1 MTPNFALSLSFDGI
15 ALLQQVPDGWHLV
28 GEVPLETADLPA
40 ALSDLRD
47 QALMLDPSGL
57 RTKLVIP
64 SDQIRYMTLQGEDT
78 TTDDVHHALEGTTP
92 YALNELVIDTVRAN
106 GNTYIAAVAQE
117 TLVEATAFATDHL
130 FNPVACAALPEPG
143 TFDAEVFFGALPAG
157 RKMDIVRADKPTM
170 QTGVVVL
177 PQREVLADNAP
188 ASAADAQPADVPVNK
203 AASEDP
209 AAPAADTELEVISE
223 TDAVAEAPPS
233 DDAQPDLAEPN
244 LSEQANTAAQ
254 DAKVSL
260 PENDLPAATAAPD
273 AARDE
278 PEFASRSKI
287 VPPTINAATK
297 SAPSVQP
304 SDNAI
309 ASALAAR
316 RAPAEPAADGGA
328 RPAAQSPRI
337 AQPIAGHAPA
347 IQGSTA
353 RAGVTATPLAA
364 PAQEPLFTRRKEP
377 PAPVA
382 GTARPKEP
390 VSALAAAIAA
400 QSGRQIIDDRPAAQQ
415 STAQPGAAATA
426 TPAAGRVRERG
437 KIPFLGLILTAVL
450 LLVMLLVGLWSLT
463 LPSGTVSGWFS
474 GADTEDTELAAL
486 LQEPAPAAPVED
498 AVSQDSP
505 AQNDELVAAPDVTLE
520 ELPAA
525 EVNDI
530 SEPAPSA
537 IVPQTVSAVAPP
549 APIVRAPAGRVLSPD
564 EADRIYAATGVYQ
577 RAPRIAATPVSTAL
591 EGVDPVAT
599 VDVPEALDQPDM
611 PAQDAAAPDAVIA
624 EQPVPPAADVV
635 FDRDARGNIA
645 ATTEG
650 VVTPQGALVIAGAP
664 ELRPILRPGTPRV
677 EIAPVAPIARPGDLV
692 DAAEDAQTTQ
702 PAGNPAFVAGP
713 PPLRPVLRPGDAAAL
728 TLPSTDVAEAPDLPV
743 SPPYTGVRP
752 RLRPG
757 GLIATA
763 ATPDEA
769 ETVIAAYTG
778 SRPVLRPAG
787 IAPDVEAEAEDTTP
801 AEEEAVVTAD
811 INAVAAAIAA
821 AAPAS
826 SFSNRTALAVS
837 VARRPDARPN
847 NFAQVVARSRQA
859 AAPPPAAAAPAPTR
873 TAAVAATPAPPT
885 IVAPSG
891 NVPGG
896 VAQAATVDNA
906 MNLRQMNLVGV
917 YGKPNARRALV
928 RLGNGRFVKVE
939 VGSALD
945 GGQVTAIGDTALNF
959 VKRGKT
965 YALVLPG

>member
-47 QALMLDPSGL
+47 QALALDPSGL

-106 GNTYIAAVAQE
+106 GNTYVAAVAQE

-130 FNPVACAALPEPG
+130 FNPVACAALPEPD

-157 RKMDIVRADKPTM
+157 RKMNIVRADKPTV
-170 QTGVVVL
+170 QTGIVDV
-177 PQREVLADNAP
+177 PQREAPANDAP
-188 ASAADAQPADVPVNK
+188 ASAADAQPVDVPVGE

-209 AAPAADTELEVISE
+209 AAPAADAGFEVISE
-223 TDAVAEAPPS
+223 TDSVAEAPPS
-233 DDAQPDLAEPN
+233 GDAEPDLAQPDLAER
-244 LSEQANTAAQ
+244 ADTTAQ
-254 DAKVSL
+254 VAKVSL
-260 PENDLPAATAAPD
+260 PENDPPAAPD
-273 AARDE
+273 AARNE
-278 PEFASRSKI
+278 PEFALRSKI
-287 VPPTINAATK
+287 ASPTINAATR

-316 RAPAEPAADGGA
+316 RAPADPAADGGA

-400 QSGRQIIDDRPAAQQ
+400 QSGRQIIDDRPAVQQ
-415 STAQPGAAATA
+415 STAQPGAAAKA
-426 TPAAGRVRERG
+426 APAAGRVRERG

-474 GADTEDTELAAL
+474 GADTEDTQLAAL

-498 AVSQDSP
+498 AVPQDSP
-505 AQNDELVAAPDVTLE
+505 AENDEPVAAPDVTLE

-525 EVNDI
+525 EVADI

-645 ATTEG
+645 ATAEG

-677 EIAPVAPIARPGDLV
+677 ETAPVAPVARPGDLV
-692 DAAEDAQTTQ
+692 DAAEDAQTTP

-728 TLPSTDVAEAPDLPV
+728 TLPSTDVAQAPDLPV

>member
-40 ALSDLRD
+40 ALSVLRD
-47 QALMLDPSGL
+47 QALALDPSGL

-78 TTDDVHHALEGTTP
+78 TADDVHHALDGETP

-106 GNTYIAAVAQE
+106 GSTYIAAVAQE
-117 TLVEATAFATDHL
+117 TLVEATAFATDNL

-157 RKMDIVRADKPTM
+157 RTMDLTRADKPVV
-170 QTGVVVL
+170 QTGIVDL
-177 PQREVLADNAP
+177 PK
-188 ASAADAQPADVPVNK
+188 S
-203 AASEDP
+203 
-209 AAPAADTELEVISE
+209 APAA
-223 TDAVAEAPPS
+223 
-233 DDAQPDLAEPN
+233 
-244 LSEQANTAAQ
+244 
-254 DAKVSL
+254 K
-260 PENDLPAATAAPD
+260 PD
-273 AARDE
+273 AAPTSE
-278 PEFASRSKI
+278 PEIEPDPAPEAAAQSDAPMPVSDALPDQDTAPQTAEASAPPPEADQPAAVPDPIEPGDAPVFASRSKI
-287 VPPTINAATK
+287 AAPTINAAKRSTL
-297 SAPSVQP
+297 SAQP
-304 SDNAI
+304 ADNAI
-309 ASALAAR
+309 ATALAAR
-316 RAPAEPAADGGA
+316 RAPSEAAL
-328 RPAAQSPRI
+328 AQGTSTTSHPPRI
-337 AQPIAGHAPA
+337 AQPVTGTAPA
-347 IQGSTA
+347 IKATA
-353 RAGVTATPLAA
+353 MPDGVTAAPLAA

-382 GTARPKEP
+382 ANGRAKEP

-400 QSGRQIIDDRPAAQQ
+400 QSGVQIIDDRPAAQ
-415 STAQPGAAATA
+415 AQAAPQ
-426 TPAAGRVRERG
+426 PAKGRVKERG
-437 KIPFLGLILTAVL
+437 KTRFLGLILTAIL
-450 LLVMLLVGLWSLT
+450 LLVLLLVGLWSLT
-463 LPSGTVSGWFS
+463 LPSGTVTSWFT
-474 GADTEDTELAAL
+474 GADAEPQIAAATQEPSFDDTLAADL
-486 LQEPAPAAPVED
+486 AQGETAPQTDVAPQTPVATAEETD
-498 AVSQDSP
+498 AP
-505 AQNDELVAAPDVTLE
+505 T
-520 ELPAA
+520 A
-525 EVNDI
+525 EVAQAA
-530 SEPAPSA
+530 EPAPSA
-537 IVPQTVSAVAPP
+537 IVPQDMAAVAPP

-577 RAPRIAATPVSTAL
+577 RAPRIAATPSSTAL

-599 VDVPEALDQPDM
+599 VDVPQALDQPDM
-611 PAQDAAAPDAVIA
+611 PGQDAAAPDAVIA
-624 EQPVPPAADVV
+624 DQPVPPAAGVV
-635 FDRDARGNIA
+635 FARDARGNIA
-645 ATTEG
+645 ATPEG

-664 ELRPILRPGTPRV
+664 DLRPVLRPGTPRV
-677 EIAPVAPIARPGDLV
+677 ATAPVDPVVRPDDLAEAAAAAVPTDATEPEAAPATGS
-692 DAAEDAQTTQ
+692 
-702 PAGNPAFVAGP
+702 PAFVAGP

-728 TLPSTDVAEAPDLPV
+728 TLPTTDVAEAPTLPV
-743 SPPYTGVRP
+743 SLPYTGVRP

-763 ATPDEA
+763 ATPTEA
-769 ETVIAAYTG
+769 EAVIAAYTG
-778 SRPVLRPAG
+778 SRPVLRPSDL
-787 IAPDVEAEAEDTTP
+787 APEVEAAP
-801 AEEEAVVTAD
+801 EEPQPLPGAIVTAD

-859 AAPPPAAAAPAPTR
+859 AAPPPVAAAPAPTR